1 MTMER
6 DYCMDGCCGEFC
18 ECLIGYAM
26 NIVVDTWVDFVY
38 EGVVNTC
45 VNLVVETGMNFWMDF
60 GPRRVSVE
68 PVHPR
73 RRADRREY

>member
-1 MTMER
+1 
-6 DYCMDGCCGEFC
+6 
-18 ECLIGYAM
+18 M

-38 EGVVNTC
+38 EGVVNTW
-45 VNLVVETGMNFWMDF
+45 VNLVVKTEMDFWVDF